1 LGAALKREKTMN
13 GYPRYTLAHRLIHW
27 AVAIIVIGIL
37 PVGLTLSLLGFDG
50 LKNTFGLE
58 VTNALYKY
66 HKTFG
71 VVVLGLMTLRLV
83 LRLISGRPQYDPP
96 LPRVNRVA
104 SSIVHWLL
112 YIALLIMPVVGWA
125 ATAAGG
131 YPVEFFNTTLPPLIA
146 KNPAL
151 SETLYNIHGALGFV
165 LLVLITI
172 HVTSALMHWL
182 AIRDSVIKRM
192 SLF

>member
-1 LGAALKREKTMN
+1 MN
-13 GYPRYTLAHRLIHW
+13 GYPRYTLAQRLIHW
-27 AVAIIVIGIL
+27 AVAIIVLVSL
-37 PVGLTLSLLGFDG
+37 PVGLTLTLLGFDG

-71 VVVLGLMTLRLV
+71 VIVLGLMTLRLG
-83 LRLISGRPQYDPP
+83 LRLISGRPEYDPP

-112 YIALLIMPVVGWA
+112 YITLLIQPVVGWA

-131 YPVEFFNTTLPPLIA
+131 YPIEFFNTTLPPMIA

-151 SETLYNIHGALGFV
+151 SETLYNVHGAVGFL

-182 AIRDSVIKRM
+182 SIRDNVIKRT